1 MALSHKCCSV
11 STFRFRDRFPN
22 ASTMLNQI
30 IDNDESVATDTRRRK
45 LDLDTIVS
53 KMIEYRK
60 KKNNVDLIIADY
72 VVGIF
77 IKMGLTKQMVIT
89 LGKDA
94 QKIIRIANAVNNAQD
109 TPQKGG
115 GNFLFSRT
123 FYTLGFII
131 LICIIIN
138 LLGQI
143 NIPNSTMEPIL
154 ADALQY
160 ANTEIANLQ
169 RSHASHNCNAT
180 DVRTDDHTDDR
191 TCRGIATGLEQF
203 NQRMLFLNE
212 NRTHFTANNVR
223 TLFFRGYG
231 VSMDIARI
239 MPKMTVMFI
248 IVDLFIFFTQCDI
261 IYTNV
266 PWRYLYNII
275 TTDQVRGPQAPARAP
290 APAPVQPRIDSA
302 IPRVRPLDINP
313 GDDDV
318 VPGHFLC
325 PLSLEIMSDPVTA
338 LDGYTYDRAYI
349 TRALQINPSSP
360 LSRARMTAQILVP
373 NLILRG
379 EITAWWED
387 LQRKKAAAAAA
398 AAAEA
403 ATTAKRNT
411 AKNTIVQWYRT
422 RKINR
427 ASKPRGG
434 SRRRRYKPHQT
445 KQRNQK

>member
-1 MALSHKCCSV
+1 
-11 STFRFRDRFPN
+11 
-22 ASTMLNQI
+22 MLNQI
-30 IDNDESVATDTRRRK
+30 IDNAESAAMDTRRRK

-53 KMIEYRK
+53 KMIEYRE

-115 GNFLFSRT
+115 GNLLSGRT
-123 FYTLGFII
+123 FYTVGFII

-160 ANTEIANLQ
+160 ANTAIANLQ

-180 DVRTDDHTDDR
+180 DHRTDD
-191 TCRGIATGLEQF
+191 CRDIATGLEQF

-223 TLFFRGYG
+223 TLFFRDYG

-239 MPKMTVMFI
+239 MPNMTVMFI
-248 IVDLFIFFTQCDI
+248 IIELFMIFTRCDI
-261 IYTNV
+261 AYTYV
-266 PWRYLYNII
+266 PWRYLYNGCMNLI
-275 TTDQVRGPQAPARAP
+275 QGPAPGAP
-290 APAPVQPRIDSA
+290 GPVPAPVQPRIDSA

-318 VPGHFLC
+318 VPNHFLC
-325 PLSLEIMSDPVTA
+325 PISLAIMTDPVTA
-338 LDGYTYDRAYI
+338 VDGYTYDRASI
-349 TRALQINPSSP
+349 TQALQNDPRSP
-360 LSRARMTAQILVP
+360 MTRDPIPMTAQILLIP
-373 NLILRG
+373 NLTLRG
-379 EITAWWED
+379 EMTAWWED
-387 LQRKKAAAAAA
+387 LQRTKKAAAAAA
-398 AAAEA
+398 AAAA

-411 AKNTIVQWYRT
+411 AGKTIVQWYRT

>member
-1 MALSHKCCSV
+1 
-11 STFRFRDRFPN
+11 
-22 ASTMLNQI
+22 MLNQI
-30 IDNDESVATDTRRRK
+30 IDNAESAAMDTRRRK

-53 KMIEYRK
+53 KMIEYRE

-115 GNFLFSRT
+115 GNLLSGRT
-123 FYTLGFII
+123 FYTVGFII
-131 LICIIIN
+131 LIFIIIN
-138 LLGQI
+138 LLDQI

-180 DVRTDDHTDDR
+180 DHRTESD
-191 TCRGIATGLEQF
+191 CRNITRKLEHL
-203 NQRMLFLNE
+203 NQHMLFLNE
-212 NRTHFTANNVR
+212 NRTHFTAVNVNR
-223 TLFFRGYG
+223 LFFSGYG

-239 MPKMTVMFI
+239 MPRMTGIFI
-248 IVDLFIFFTQCDI
+248 IVNLFTFFMLCDI
-261 IYTNV
+261 V

-275 TTDQVRGPQAPARAP
+275 TTDPVRGPQAPV
-290 APAPVQPRIDSA
+290 PAPVQPRIDSA

-325 PLSLEIMSDPVTA
+325 PISLAIMTDPVTA
-338 LDGYTYDRAYI
+338 VDGYTYDRASI
-349 TRALQINPSSP
+349 TQALQNDPRSP
-360 LSRARMTAQILVP
+360 MTRDPIPMTAQILLIP
-373 NLILRG
+373 NLTLRG
-379 EITAWWED
+379 EMTAWWED
-387 LQRKKAAAAAA
+387 LQRTKKAAAAAA
-398 AAAEA
+398 AAATA
-403 ATTAKRNT
+403 ATAKRNT
-411 AKNTIVQWYRT
+411 AGKTILRWFRT
-422 RKINR
+422 RKITR

-445 KQRNQK
+445 KHRNQK